1 MPHEIAAYAFKYRF
15 PFAALLSSRY
25 QLSAAVHAPKVAG
38 RAKIKCVFDPTK
50 PPQTLAEMAQ
60 RSFVNY
66 AERPYLGVK
75 ENGAYRFQTYA
86 QIGACVRNVAG
97 ALLELGLERGDR
109 AAILAENGPMWAMMD
124 LACQMCGII
133 VVPLYSTLPAN
144 QVQVILEDSGA
155 SLVLVSTDKQRAKV
169 DKVREQLP
177 DLKHIWSYDEW
188 PEIEARGAAH
198 LEAHPGLFEMTWP
211 AAYPDDV
218 ATIIYTSGTTG
229 TPKGV
234 MLTHKNLVANAVAIC
249 KITEH
254 LGTHDR
260 FLSFLPLAHIYER
273 TAGQF
278 FPLQLGA
285 SIAYCESLFTV
296 DKDMQL
302 AHPTV
307 MTCVPRLYE
316 SSREKLFSAAK
327 AMPEGKAKTY
337 LAALELAAKYGAHKG
352 EMAGAKGLSIIEKIK
367 FKVYDKLVYSK
378 IRDKFGG
385 KLKHFVSGG
394 APIAPELG
402 ALFIGLGLETLE
414 GYGLT
419 ETSPVIA
426 VNRPFGPQL
435 GTVGPPLPG
444 VEVKIADDGEIVVRA
459 PSVMKGYWNKPAETK
474 AVLTNDGWFH
484 TGDIG
489 ELDEQG
495 VLKITDRK
503 KDLLVLANGKKVAPQ
518 PIELQLQESKFIAQA
533 VLLGDKMKA
542 VAALLVPHFGH
553 LREWAKAQNLNIA
566 SDEEL
571 VAHAEVNKLLRG
583 EIEKQTGDLADF
595 ERVRKFVLLPELLTT
610 DKGELTPTLKVK
622 RNVVTEKYGDLLE

>member
-1 MPHEIAAYAFKYRF
+1 
-15 PFAALLSSRY
+15 
-25 QLSAAVHAPKVAG
+25 
-38 RAKIKCVFDPTK
+38 
-50 PPQTLAEMAQ
+50 MAQ
-60 RSFVNY
+60 RSFVNF

-75 ENGAYRFQTYA
+75 ENGAYQFQTYA
-86 QIGACVRNVAG
+86 QVAARVKNVAG
-97 ALLELGLERGDR
+97 ALLQLGLARGDR
-109 AAILAENGPMWAMMD
+109 AAILAENGPQWAIMD

-144 QVQVILEDSGA
+144 QVQVILADSGA
-155 SLVLVSTDKQRAKV
+155 SLVLVSGDKQRAKI
-169 DKVREQLP
+169 DKVRAELP
-177 DLKHIWSYDEW
+177 ELQHVWSYGEF
-188 PEIEARGAAH
+188 PEIEARGAAYFK
-198 LEAHPGLFEMTWP
+198 EHPELFESTWP

-234 MLTHKNLVANAVAIC
+234 MLSHKNLVSNAVAIT
-249 KITEH
+249 KITPH
-254 LGTHDR
+254 LSSAER

-278 FPLQLGA
+278 FPLILGA
-285 SIAYCESLFTV
+285 SVAYCESLFTV

-307 MTCVPRLYE
+307 MACVPRLYE

-327 AMPEGKAKTY
+327 ALPENKRKTY
-337 LAALELAAKYGAHKG
+337 LAALELATKAGAHKG
-352 EMAGAKGLSIIEKIK
+352 QLPGASALNLLEKIK
-367 FKVYDKLVYSK
+367 FKIYDKLVYAK

-385 KLKHFVSGG
+385 KLKHFISGG

-402 ALFIGLGLETLE
+402 AIFIGLGLETLE

-444 VEVKIADDGEIVVRA
+444 VEVKIAEDGEIVVKA
-459 PSVMKGYWNKPAETK
+459 PSVMKGYWNKPDETRE
-474 AVLTNDGWFH
+474 VLTRDGWFH

-489 ELDEQG
+489 ELNDG

-503 KDLLVLANGKKVAPQ
+503 KDLLVLVNGKKVAPQ
-518 PIELQLQESKFIAQA
+518 PIELQLQESKYIQQA
-533 VLLGDKMKA
+533 VLLGDKMKS
-542 VAALLVPHFGH
+542 VAALIVPNFGH
-553 LREWAKAQNLNIA
+553 LREWAKTQNLNI
-566 SDEEL
+566 SKDEEL
-571 VAHAEVNKLLRG
+571 ASSAEVNKLMRG
-583 EIEKQTGDLADF
+583 EVEAHTKGLADF
-595 ERVRKFVLLPELLTT
+595 EKVRKFALLPELFSVE
-610 DKGELTPTLKVK
+610 KGELTPTLKVK
-622 RNVVTEKYGDLLE
+622 RNVVTEKYGSLVE

>member
-1 MPHEIAAYAFKYRF
+1 M
-15 PFAALLSSRY
+15 
-25 QLSAAVHAPKVAG
+25 
-38 RAKIKCVFDPTK
+38 FDPSK
-50 PPQTLAEMAQ
+50 PPQTLAELAQ
-60 RSFVNY
+60 RSFVDF

-75 ENGAYRFQTYA
+75 ENGAYKFETYA
-86 QIGACVRNVAG
+86 QVAARVKNIAG
-97 ALLELGLERGDR
+97 ALLEAGLERGDR
-109 AAILAENGPMWAMMD
+109 AAILAENSPMWAIMD

-144 QVQVILEDSGA
+144 QVEVILADSGA
-155 SLVLVSTDKQRAKV
+155 KLVLVSNAKQRAKV
-169 DKVREQLP
+169 DKVRAQLP
-177 DLKHIWSYDEW
+177 DLQHVWSYEEFGD
-188 PEIEARGAAH
+188 IEARGAAFF
-198 LEAHPGLFEMTWP
+198 EGKPGLFETTWP

-234 MLTHKNLVANAVAIC
+234 MLTNKNLVANAEAIT
-249 KITEH
+249 KITPH

-278 FPLQLGA
+278 FPLRLGA
-285 SIAYCESLFTV
+285 SVAYCESLFTV

-307 MTCVPRLYE
+307 MACVPRLYE

-327 AMPEGKAKTY
+327 AMDAGKAKTY
-337 LAALELAAKYGAHKG
+337 LAALDLATKMGAHKG
-352 EMAGAKGLSIIEKIK
+352 QIPGAPALSLLEKIK
-367 FKVYDKLVYSK
+367 FKIYDKLVYGK

-385 KLKHFVSGG
+385 KLKHFISGG
-394 APIAPELG
+394 APISPELG
-402 ALFIGLGLETLE
+402 AIFIGLGLETLE

-444 VEVKIADDGEIVVRA
+444 VEVVIADDGEIVVKA
-459 PSVMKGYWNKPAETK
+459 PSVMKGYWNKPTETK
-474 AVLTNDGWFH
+474 EVLTHDGWFH

-489 ELDEQG
+489 ELNDG

-503 KDLLVLANGKKVAPQ
+503 KDLLVLGNGKKVAPQ
-518 PIELQLQESKFIAQA
+518 PIELQLLESKYIAQA
-533 VLLGDKMKA
+533 VLLGDKMKS
-542 VAALLVPHFGH
+542 VAALIVPHYPH
-553 LREWAKAQNLNIA
+553 LREWAKTQNLNI
-566 SDEEL
+566 SKDEEL
-571 VAHAEVNKLLRG
+571 AASAEVNKLIRG
-583 EIEKQTGDLADF
+583 EIDAQSKGLADF
-595 ERVRKFVLLPELLTT
+595 EKIRKFALLPELLTT
-610 DKGELTPTLKVK
+610 EKGELTPTLKVK
-622 RNVVTEKYGDLLE
+622 RNVVTEKYGKMVE

>member
-1 MPHEIAAYAFKYRF
+1 
-15 PFAALLSSRY
+15 
-25 QLSAAVHAPKVAG
+25 
-38 RAKIKCVFDPTK
+38 
-50 PPQTLAEMAQ
+50 MAQ
-60 RSFVNY
+60 RSFVDF

-75 ENGAYRFQTYA
+75 TDGAYQFQTYA
-86 QIGACVRNVAG
+86 QVAARVRNVAG
-97 ALLELGLERGDR
+97 ALLELGLQRGAR
-109 AAILAENGPMWAMMD
+109 AAILAENAPQWAMMD

-133 VVPLYSTLPAN
+133 VVPLYSTLPAG

-155 SLVLVSTDKQRAKV
+155 ALVLVSRDKQRAKV
-169 DKVREQLP
+169 DKVRAQLP
-177 DLKHIWSYDEW
+177 DLKHIWSFDEW
-188 PEIEARGAAH
+188 DDIEARGAAH
-198 LEAHPGLFEMTWP
+198 LEANPGLFETTWP
-211 AAYPDDV
+211 AAYPDDI

-234 MLTHKNLVANAVAIC
+234 MLSHKNLVANAVAIR
-249 KITEH
+249 KIAPHISE
-254 LGTHDR
+254 HDR

-278 FPLQLGA
+278 WPLLMGA
-285 SIAYCESLFTV
+285 SVAYCESLFTV

-302 AHPTV
+302 SHPTL

-327 AMPEGKAKTY
+327 SMPENKAKTY
-337 LAALELAAKYGAHKG
+337 LAALELAAKWGAHKG
-352 EMAGAKGLSIIEKIK
+352 QMPGAPGLSLVEKVK

-444 VEVKIADDGEIVVRA
+444 VEVKIAADGEIVVRA
-459 PSVMKGYWNKPAETK
+459 PSVMKGYWNKKEETK
-474 AVLTNDGWFH
+474 AVLTPDGWFH

-489 ELDEQG
+489 ELDGEG
-495 VLKITDRK
+495 VLRITDRK

-518 PIELQLQESKFIAQA
+518 PIELQLQESQYIAQA
-533 VLLGDKMKA
+533 ILLGDKMKA
-542 VAALLVPHFGH
+542 VAALIVPHFPH
-553 LREWAKAQNLNIA
+553 LREWAKERNLNI
-566 SDEEL
+566 SKDDEL
-571 VAHAEVNKLLRG
+571 AAHAEVNKLIRS
-583 EIEKQTGDLADF
+583 EVEKQTGDLADF
-595 ERVRKFVLLPELLTT
+595 EKVRKFALLGELLTT
-610 DKGELTPTLKVK
+610 EKGELTPTLKVK
-622 RNVVTEKYGDLLE
+622 RSVVTEKYGSLVE

>member
-1 MPHEIAAYAFKYRF
+1 MKKHSVIHYKADATRAQVWDAPV
-15 PFAALLSSRY
+15 
-25 QLSAAVHAPKVAG
+25 SAI
-38 RAKIKCVFDPTK
+38 RAKIKSVFDPSK
-50 PPQTLAEMAQ
+50 PPQTLAELAQ
-60 RSFVNY
+60 RSFVDF

-75 ENGAYRFQTYA
+75 TDGAYQFQTYA
-86 QIGACVRNVAG
+86 QVAARVKNVAG
-97 ALLELGLERGDR
+97 ALLQLGLERGDR
-109 AAILAENGPMWAMMD
+109 AAILAENGPQWAIMD
-124 LACQMCGII
+124 LACQMCGVI

-144 QVQVILEDSGA
+144 QVQVILADSGA
-155 SLVLVSTDKQRAKV
+155 TLVLVSSDKQRAKV
-169 DKVREQLP
+169 EKVREQLP
-177 DLKHIWSYDEW
+177 ELKHIWSYDEF

-198 LEAHPGLFEMTWP
+198 LEKNAGLFETTWP

-234 MLTHKNLVANAVAIC
+234 MLTHKNLVANAVAIT
-249 KITEH
+249 KITPH
-254 LGTHDR
+254 LGTHER

-278 FPLQLGA
+278 FPLRLGA
-285 SIAYCESLFTV
+285 SVAYCESLFTV

-307 MTCVPRLYE
+307 MACVPRLYE

-327 AMPEGKAKTY
+327 ALPENKRKTY
-337 LAALELAAKYGAHKG
+337 LAALDLATKAGAHKG
-352 EMAGAKGLSIIEKIK
+352 QIAGAPALNLLEKIK
-367 FKVYDKLVYSK
+367 FKIYDRLVYAK

-385 KLKHFVSGG
+385 KLKHFISGG

-402 ALFIGLGLETLE
+402 AIFIGLGLETLE

-444 VEVKIADDGEIVVRA
+444 VEVKIADDGEIVVKA
-459 PSVMKGYWNKPAETK
+459 PSVMKGYWNKPDETRE
-474 AVLTNDGWFH
+474 VLTRDGWFH

-489 ELDEQG
+489 ELNDG

-503 KDLLVLANGKKVAPQ
+503 KDLLVLVNGKKVAPQ
-518 PIELQLQESKFIAQA
+518 PIELQLQESKYIAQV
-533 VLLGDKMKA
+533 VLLGDKMKS
-542 VAALLVPHFGH
+542 VAALIVPNFTQ
-553 LREWAKAQNLNIA
+553 LREWAKSQNLDV
-566 SDEEL
+566 SKDEEL
-571 VAHAEVNKLLRG
+571 AASAEVNKLMRG
-583 EIEKQTGDLADF
+583 EVEAQTKGLADF
-595 ERVRKFVLLPELLTT
+595 ERVRKFALLPELLSVEN
-610 DKGELTPTLKVK
+610 GELTPTLKVK
-622 RNVVTEKYGDLLE
+622 RNVVTEKYGKMVE

>member
-1 MPHEIAAYAFKYRF
+1 
-15 PFAALLSSRY
+15 
-25 QLSAAVHAPKVAG
+25 
-38 RAKIKCVFDPTK
+38 
-50 PPQTLAEMAQ
+50 MAQ
-60 RSFVNY
+60 RSFVNF

-75 ENGAYRFQTYA
+75 ENGAYQFQTYA
-86 QIGACVRNVAG
+86 QVAQRVKNVAG
-97 ALLELGLERGDR
+97 ALLELGLNRGDR
-109 AAILAENGPMWAMMD
+109 AAILAENGPQWAIMD

-144 QVQVILEDSGA
+144 QVQVILADSGA
-155 SLVLVSTDKQRAKV
+155 SLVLISGDKQRAKV
-169 DKVREQLP
+169 EKVKDELP
-177 DLKHIWSYDEW
+177 DLKHIWSYGEF
-188 PEIEARGAAH
+188 PEIEARGAAYFK
-198 LEAHPGLFEMTWP
+198 EHPELFESTWP

-234 MLTHKNLVANAVAIC
+234 MLSHKNLVSNAVAIT
-249 KITEH
+249 KITPH
-254 LGTHDR
+254 LSSAER

-278 FPLQLGA
+278 FPLILGA
-285 SIAYCESLFTV
+285 SVAYCESLFTV

-307 MTCVPRLYE
+307 MACVPRLYE

-327 AMPEGKAKTY
+327 ALPENKRKTY
-337 LAALELAAKYGAHKG
+337 LAALDLATKAGAHKG
-352 EMAGAKGLSIIEKIK
+352 QLPGAPALNLLEKIK
-367 FKVYDKLVYSK
+367 FKIYDKLVYAK

-385 KLKHFVSGG
+385 KLKHFISGG

-402 ALFIGLGLETLE
+402 AIFIGLGLETLE

-444 VEVKIADDGEIVVRA
+444 VEVKIADDGEIVVKA
-459 PSVMKGYWNKPAETK
+459 PSVMKGYWNKPTETK
-474 AVLTNDGWFH
+474 EVLTRDGWFH

-489 ELDEQG
+489 ELNDG

-503 KDLLVLANGKKVAPQ
+503 KDLLVLVNGKKVAPQ
-518 PIELQLQESKFIAQA
+518 PIELQLQESKYIAQA
-533 VLLGDKMKA
+533 VLLGDKMKS
-542 VAALLVPHFGH
+542 VAALIVPNFGH
-553 LREWAKAQNLNIA
+553 LREWAKTQNLNI
-566 SDEEL
+566 SKDEEL
-571 VAHAEVNKLLRG
+571 ASSAEVNKLMRG
-583 EIEKQTGDLADF
+583 EVEAHTKGLADF
-595 ERVRKFVLLPELLTT
+595 EKVRKFALLPELFSVE
-610 DKGELTPTLKVK
+610 KGELTPTLKVK
-622 RNVVTEKYGDLLE
+622 RNVVTEKYGSLVE

>member
-1 MPHEIAAYAFKYRF
+1 M
-15 PFAALLSSRY
+15 
-25 QLSAAVHAPKVAG
+25 
-38 RAKIKCVFDPTK
+38 FDPSK
-50 PPQTLAEMAQ
+50 PPQTLAELGQ
-60 RSFVNY
+60 RSFTDF

-75 ENGAYRFQTYA
+75 ENGAYQFQTYA
-86 QIGACVRNVAG
+86 QVAVRVKNVAG
-97 ALLELGLERGDR
+97 ALLEVGLNRGDR
-109 AAILAENGPMWAMMD
+109 AAILAENGPQWAIMD

-144 QVQVILEDSGA
+144 QVQVILADSGA
-155 SLVLVSTDKQRAKV
+155 SLVLVSRDKQRAKV
-169 DKVREQLP
+169 DKVRGELP
-177 DLKHIWSYDEW
+177 DLKHIWSYDEFGD
-188 PEIEARGAAH
+188 IEARGAAYF
-198 LEAHPGLFEMTWP
+198 EAHPGLFETTWP
-211 AAYPDDV
+211 AAYPDDI

-234 MLTHKNLVANAVAIC
+234 MLSHKNLVANALAIC

-278 FPLQLGA
+278 FPLRLGA
-285 SIAYCESLFTV
+285 SVAYCESLFTV
-296 DKDMQL
+296 DKDLL
-302 AHPTV
+302 AARPTV
-307 MTCVPRLYE
+307 MTCVPRLTE
-316 SSREKLFSAAK
+316 SLREKLYSAAK
-327 AMPEGKAKTY
+327 SMPEKRAKMY
-337 LAALELAAKYGAHKG
+337 LAALDLAAKAGADKG
-352 EMAGAKGLSIIEKIK
+352 ELKGAPKMSLLDKIK
-367 FKVYDKLVYSK
+367 FAFFDRVVYPK

-385 KLKHFVSGG
+385 KMKHFVSGG

-459 PSVMKGYWNKPAETK
+459 PSVMKGYWNKKDETK

-489 ELDEQG
+489 ELDAQG

-518 PIELQLQESKFIAQA
+518 PIELQLQESKYIAQA

-542 VAALLVPHFGH
+542 VTALIVPHFGH
-553 LREWAKAQNLNIA
+553 LREWAKAQNLNI
-566 SDEEL
+566 SRDEEL
-571 VAHAEVNKLLRG
+571 AAHAEVNKLIRG
-583 EIEKQTGDLADF
+583 EVEKQTGDLADF
-595 ERVRKFVLLPELLTT
+595 EKVRKFALLPELLTT
-610 DKGELTPTLKVK
+610 EKGELTPTLKVK
-622 RNVVTEKYGDLLE
+622 RNVVTEKYGDLVE

>member
-1 MPHEIAAYAFKYRF
+1 M
-15 PFAALLSSRY
+15 
-25 QLSAAVHAPKVAG
+25 
-38 RAKIKCVFDPTK
+38 FDPTK
-50 PPQTLAEMAQ
+50 PPQTLAELAQ
-60 RSFVNY
+60 RSFVNF
-66 AERPYLGVK
+66 AARPYLGVK
-75 ENGAYRFQTYA
+75 ENGDYEFQTYA
-86 QIGACVRNVAG
+86 QIAARVKNVAG
-97 ALLELGLERGDR
+97 ALLELGLQRGER
-109 AAILAENGPMWAMMD
+109 AAILAENAPQWAIMD
-124 LACQMCGII
+124 LACQMCGVI

-144 QVQVILEDSGA
+144 QVETILSDSGA
-155 SLVLVSTDKQRAKV
+155 TLVLVSGANQRAKV
-169 DKVREQLP
+169 DKIRDALP
-177 DLKHIWSYDEW
+177 ELKHIWSYEEFDA
-188 PEIEARGAAH
+188 IEARGAAF
-198 LEAHPGLFEMTWP
+198 LEQNPTLFEQTWP

-229 TPKGV
+229 VPKGV
-234 MLTHKNLVANAVAIC
+234 MLTHKNLVSNAEAIC
-249 KITEH
+249 KITPH
-254 LGTHDR
+254 LGEYDR

-278 FPLQLGA
+278 FPLRLGA
-285 SIAYCESLFTV
+285 SVAYCESLFTV
-296 DKDMQL
+296 DKDMQA

-327 AMPEGKAKTY
+327 AMPEKRAKTY
-337 LAALELAAKYGAHKG
+337 LAALELATKAGAHQG
-352 EMAGAKGLSIIEKIK
+352 QIPGAPALSLLEKIK
-367 FKVYDKLVYSK
+367 FKIYDKLVYAK
-378 IRDKFGG
+378 IREKFGG

-402 ALFIGLGLETLE
+402 ALFVGLGLETLE

-444 VEVKIADDGEIVVRA
+444 VEVKIAADGEIVVRA
-459 PSVMKGYWNKPAETK
+459 PSVMKGYWNKPDETRE
-474 AVLTNDGWFH
+474 VLTRDGWFH

-489 ELDEQG
+489 ELNDG

-518 PIELQLQESKFIAQA
+518 PIELRLQESKYIAQA
-533 VLLGDKMKA
+533 VLLGDHRKA
-542 VAALLVPHFGH
+542 VTALLVPHFPA
-553 LREWAKAQNLNIA
+553 LREWAAKQGLDIGK
-566 SDEEL
+566 DGEL
-571 VAHAEVNKLLRG
+571 IQHAEVNKLMRREVDL
-583 EIEKQTGDLADF
+583 QTNDLADF

-622 RNVVTEKYGDLLE
+622 RNVVTEKYGALVE

>member
-1 MPHEIAAYAFKYRF
+1 M
-15 PFAALLSSRY
+15 
-25 QLSAAVHAPKVAG
+25 
-38 RAKIKCVFDPTK
+38 FDPSK
-50 PPQTLAEMAQ
+50 PPQTLAELAQ
-60 RSFVNY
+60 RSFVDF

-75 ENGAYRFQTYA
+75 TDSAFHFQTYA
-86 QIGACVRNVAG
+86 QVAARVKNVAG
-97 ALLELGLERGDR
+97 ALLQLDLQRGDR
-109 AAILAENGPMWAMMD
+109 AAILAENSPMWAIMD

-144 QVQVILEDSGA
+144 QVQVILADSGA
-155 SLVLVSTDKQRAKV
+155 KLVLVSSAKQRAKI
-169 DKVREQLP
+169 DKIRDEVP
-177 DLKHIWSYDEW
+177 DLKDIWSYEEFG
-188 PEIEARGAAH
+188 EIEQRGAAH
-198 LEAHPGLFEMTWP
+198 LKEHAGLFETTWP

-234 MLTHKNLVANAVAIC
+234 MLTNKNLIANAVAIT
-249 KITEH
+249 KITPH
-254 LGTHDR
+254 LGTHER

-278 FPLQLGA
+278 FPLKLGA
-285 SIAYCESLFTV
+285 SVAYCESLFTV

-307 MTCVPRLYE
+307 MACVPRLYE

-327 AMPEGKAKTY
+327 AMDEGKAKTY
-337 LAALELAAKYGAHKG
+337 LAALELATKYGAHKG
-352 EMAGAKGLSIIEKIK
+352 QVPGAPALSLIEKIK
-367 FKVYDKLVYSK
+367 FKIYDKLVYAK

-385 KLKHFVSGG
+385 KLKHFISGG

-402 ALFIGLGLETLE
+402 AIFVGLGLETLE

-459 PSVMKGYWNKPAETK
+459 ASVMKGYWNKPAETRE
-474 AVLTNDGWFH
+474 VLTNDGWFH

-489 ELDEQG
+489 ELSADG

-503 KDLLVLANGKKVAPQ
+503 KDLLVLGNGKKVAPQ
-518 PIELQLQESKFIAQA
+518 PIELQLQESKYIAQA
-533 VLLGDKMKA
+533 VLLGDKMKS
-542 VAALLVPHFGH
+542 VAALIVPSFPQ
-553 LREWAKAQNLNIA
+553 LREWAKTQNLSLTKDGELAA
-566 SDEEL
+566 S
-571 VAHAEVNKLLRG
+571 AEVNKLIRS
-583 EIEKQTGDLADF
+583 EIDAQTKGLADF
-595 ERVRKFVLLPELLTT
+595 EKVRKFALLGELLTT
-610 DKGELTPTLKVK
+610 EKGELTPTLKVK
-622 RNVVTEKYGDLLE
+622 RSVVTEKYGKMVE

>member
-1 MPHEIAAYAFKYRF
+1 
-15 PFAALLSSRY
+15 
-25 QLSAAVHAPKVAG
+25 
-38 RAKIKCVFDPTK
+38 
-50 PPQTLAEMAQ
+50 MAQ
-60 RSFVNY
+60 RSFVDF

-75 ENGAYRFQTYA
+75 TDGAYQFQTYA
-86 QIGACVRNVAG
+86 QVAARVRNVAG
-97 ALLELGLERGDR
+97 ALLELGLQRGAR
-109 AAILAENGPMWAMMD
+109 AAILAENAPQWATMD

-155 SLVLVSTDKQRAKV
+155 VLVLVSRDKQRAKV
-169 DKVREQLP
+169 DKVRAQLP
-177 DLKHIWSYDEW
+177 DLKHIWSFDEW
-188 PEIEARGAAH
+188 DDIEARGAAH
-198 LEAHPGLFEMTWP
+198 LEANPGLFETTWP

-234 MLTHKNLVANAVAIC
+234 MLSHKNLVANAVAIR
-249 KITEH
+249 KIAPHISE
-254 LGTHDR
+254 HDR

-278 FPLQLGA
+278 WPLLMGA
-285 SIAYCESLFTV
+285 SVAYCESLFTL

-302 AHPTV
+302 SHPTL

-327 AMPEGKAKTY
+327 SMPENKGKTY
-337 LAALELAAKYGAHKG
+337 LAALELAAKSGAHKG
-352 EMAGAKGLSIIEKIK
+352 QMPGAPGLSLVEKVK

-444 VEVKIADDGEIVVRA
+444 VEVKIAADGEIVVRA
-459 PSVMKGYWNKPAETK
+459 PSVMKGYWNKKEETK
-474 AVLTNDGWFH
+474 AVLTPDGWFH

-489 ELDEQG
+489 ELDGEG
-495 VLKITDRK
+495 VLRITDRK

-518 PIELQLQESKFIAQA
+518 PIELQLQESQYIAQA
-533 VLLGDKMKA
+533 ILLGDKMKA
-542 VAALLVPHFGH
+542 VAALIVPHFPH
-553 LREWAKAQNLNIA
+553 LREWAKERNLNI
-566 SDEEL
+566 SKDDEL
-571 VAHAEVNKLLRG
+571 AAHAEVNKLIRS
-583 EIEKQTGDLADF
+583 EVEKQTGDLADF
-595 ERVRKFVLLPELLTT
+595 EKVRKFALLGELLTT
-610 DKGELTPTLKVK
+610 EKGELTPTLKVK
-622 RNVVTEKYGDLLE
+622 RSVVTEKYGSLVE

>member
-1 MPHEIAAYAFKYRF
+1 
-15 PFAALLSSRY
+15 
-25 QLSAAVHAPKVAG
+25 
-38 RAKIKCVFDPTK
+38 
-50 PPQTLAEMAQ
+50 MAQ
-60 RSFVNY
+60 RSFVDF

-75 ENGAYRFQTYA
+75 ENGVYQFQTYA
-86 QIGACVRNVAG
+86 QIAARVKNVAG
-97 ALLELGLERGDR
+97 ALLELGLQRGDR
-109 AAILAENGPMWAMMD
+109 AAILGENGPQWAMMD

-144 QVQVILEDSGA
+144 QVQVILADSGA
-155 SLVLVSTDKQRAKV
+155 SLVLVSRDKQRAKV
-169 DKVREQLP
+169 DKVRDQLP
-177 DLKHIWSYDEW
+177 DLKTIWSYDEW
-188 PEIEARGAAH
+188 ADIEARGAAY
-198 LEAHPGLFEMTWP
+198 LDAHPGLFETTWP

-234 MLTHKNLVANAVAIC
+234 MLTHKNLVSNAVAIC

-278 FPLQLGA
+278 FPLRLGA
-285 SIAYCESLFTV
+285 SVAYCESLFTV
-296 DKDMQL
+296 DKDFL
-302 AHPTV
+302 AARPTV
-307 MTCVPRLYE
+307 MTCVPRLTE
-316 SSREKLFSAAK
+316 SLREKLYAAAK
-327 AMPEGKAKTY
+327 AMPEKRAAMY
-337 LAALELAAKYGAHKG
+337 LAALDLAAKAGAAQG
-352 EMAGAKGLSIIEKIK
+352 EMAGAPQLSLLEKAK
-367 FKVYDKLVYSK
+367 FVFFNRLIYPK

-385 KLKHFVSGG
+385 KMKHFVSGG

-459 PSVMKGYWNKPAETK
+459 PSVMKGYWNKPDETK
-474 AVLTNDGWFH
+474 AVLTPDGWFH

-489 ELDEQG
+489 ELNEG

-518 PIELQLQESKFIAQA
+518 PIELQLQESKYIAQA

-542 VAALLVPHFGH
+542 VTALIVPHFPH
-553 LREWAKAQNLNIA
+553 LREWAKSQNL
-566 SDEEL
+566 EL
-571 VAHAEVNKLLRG
+571 SKDAELAQSAEVNKLIRA
-583 EIEKQTGDLADF
+583 EVEAQTGGLADF
-595 ERVRKFVLLPELLTT
+595 ERVRKFALLPELLTT
-610 DKGELTPTLKVK
+610 EKGELTPTLKVK
-622 RNVVTEKYGDLLE
+622 RNVVTEKYGSLVE

>member
-1 MPHEIAAYAFKYRF
+1 MN
-15 PFAALLSSRY
+15 S
-25 QLSAAVHAPKVAG
+25 
-38 RAKIKCVFDPTK
+38 VFDPSK

-60 RSFVNY
+60 RSFVDF
-66 AERPYLGVK
+66 AQRPYLGVK
-75 ENGAYRFQTYA
+75 ENGAFHFQTYA
-86 QIGACVRNVAG
+86 QVAARVRNVAG
-97 ALLELGLERGDR
+97 ALLELDLARGDR
-109 AAILAENGPMWAMMD
+109 AAILAENGPQWAIMD

-144 QVQVILEDSGA
+144 QVQVILADSGA
-155 SLVLVSTDKQRAKV
+155 KLVLVSSDKQRAKI
-169 DKVREQLP
+169 DKIRDEVP
-177 DLKHIWSYDEW
+177 DLKDIWSYEEFG
-188 PEIEARGAAH
+188 EIEKRGAAH
-198 LEAHPGLFEMTWP
+198 LEANAGLFETTWP

-234 MLTHKNLVANAVAIC
+234 MLTQKNLVANAVAIT
-249 KITEH
+249 KITPH

-278 FPLQLGA
+278 FPLKLGA
-285 SIAYCESLFTV
+285 SVAYCESLFTV

-307 MTCVPRLYE
+307 MACVPRLYE

-327 AMPEGKAKTY
+327 AMDAGKAKTY
-337 LAALELAAKYGAHKG
+337 LAALELATKAGAHKG
-352 EMAGAKGLSIIEKIK
+352 QLPGAPALSILEKIK
-367 FKVYDKLVYSK
+367 FKVYDKLVYAK

-385 KLKHFVSGG
+385 KLKHFISGG

-402 ALFIGLGLETLE
+402 AIFVGLGLETLE

-459 PSVMKGYWNKPAETK
+459 PSVMKGYWNKPTETK
-474 AVLTNDGWFH
+474 EVLTKDGWFH

-489 ELDEQG
+489 ELNDG

-503 KDLLVLANGKKVAPQ
+503 KDLLVLGNGKKVAPQ
-518 PIELQLQESKFIAQA
+518 PIELQLQESKYIAQA
-533 VLLGDKMKA
+533 VLLGDKMKS
-542 VAALLVPHFGH
+542 VAALIVPNFGQ
-553 LREWAKAQNLNIA
+553 LREWAKSQNLNIA
-566 SDEEL
+566 QDDEL
-571 VAHAEVNKLLRG
+571 VSHAEVNKLIRG
-583 EIEKQTGDLADF
+583 EVDAQTKGLADF
-595 ERVRKFVLLPELLTT
+595 ERVRKFALLPELLTT
-610 DKGELTPTLKVK
+610 EKGELTPTLKVK
-622 RNVVTEKYGDLLE
+622 RNVVTEKYGKMVE

>member
-1 MPHEIAAYAFKYRF
+1 MN
-15 PFAALLSSRY
+15 S
-25 QLSAAVHAPKVAG
+25 
-38 RAKIKCVFDPTK
+38 VFDPSK
-50 PPQTLAEMAQ
+50 PPQTLAELAQ
-60 RSFVNY
+60 RSFVNF

-75 ENGAYRFQTYA
+75 TEGAFHFETYA
-86 QIGACVRNVAG
+86 QVAARVKNVAG
-97 ALLELGLERGDR
+97 ALLQLDLQRGDR
-109 AAILAENGPMWAMMD
+109 AAILAENGPQWAIMD

-144 QVQVILEDSGA
+144 QVQVILAGSGA
-155 SLVLVSTDKQRAKV
+155 KLVLVSSDKQRAKI
-169 DKVREQLP
+169 DKVRAELP
-177 DLKHIWSYDEW
+177 DLKEIWSYQEFDA
-188 PEIEARGAAH
+188 IEKRGAAH
-198 LEAHPGLFEMTWP
+198 LEAHAGLFETTWP

-234 MLTHKNLVANAVAIC
+234 MLTNKNLVANAEAIT
-249 KITEH
+249 KITPH

-278 FPLQLGA
+278 FPLRLGA
-285 SIAYCESLFTV
+285 SVAYCESLFTV

-307 MTCVPRLYE
+307 MACVPRLYE

-327 AMPEGKAKTY
+327 AMDAGKAKTY
-337 LAALELAAKYGAHKG
+337 LAALELATKYGAHKG
-352 EMAGAKGLSIIEKIK
+352 QLPGAPALNLIEKIK

-385 KLKHFVSGG
+385 KLKHFISGG

-402 ALFIGLGLETLE
+402 AIFIGLGLETLE

-459 PSVMKGYWNKPAETK
+459 PSVMKGYWNKPTETRE
-474 AVLTNDGWFH
+474 VLTNDGWFH

-489 ELDEQG
+489 ELNDG

-503 KDLLVLANGKKVAPQ
+503 KDLLVLGNGKKVAPQ
-518 PIELQLQESKFIAQA
+518 PIELQLQESKYIAQA
-533 VLLGDKMKA
+533 ILLGDKMKS
-542 VAALLVPHFGH
+542 VAALIVPSFPQ
-553 LREWAKAQNLNIA
+553 LRDWAKTQNL
-566 SDEEL
+566 SLSKDEEL
-571 VAHAEVNKLLRG
+571 ATSAEVNKLIRS
-583 EIEKQTGDLADF
+583 EIDAQTKGLADF
-595 ERVRKFVLLPELLTT
+595 EKVRKFALLGELLTT
-610 DKGELTPTLKVK
+610 EKGELTPTLKVK
-622 RNVVTEKYGDLLE
+622 RSVVTEKYGKMVE